1 MKSHTASHVFSSVL
15 HKETGAL
22 ITGNQLDIERSASFG
37 KLYEKKTH
45 CALHKLSNEYMNNNP
60 KCEKCNETIDR
71 GKFINTETPPFLL
84 GQYRAYLAREAHKNM
99 ELKLRKGEK
108 A

>member
-1 MKSHTASHVFSSVL
+1 M
-15 HKETGAL
+15 
-22 ITGNQLDIERSASFG
+22 
-37 KLYEKKTH
+37 
-45 CALHKLSNEYMNNNP
+45 